1 MNNLIKSVLVAMILI
16 APSAASAQTF
26 KRTTFKADK
35 LDFGM
40 GGTVTLVGA
49 ARGSITVEGWQ
60 NAQIEI
66 QAEIENEAANAADLE
81 KMAAI
86 NGFALDEAFGH
97 IRINS
102 VGVDD
107 KALLKKLGL
116 KVSKEVAASPYRIN
130 YKIKVPR
137 FTDLNI
143 NGGEGAFI
151 LRDVDGTIRINFAKT
166 DADLSLAGG
175 AILATFGEGNVNI
188 TIPTRGWR
196 GRFADVQLAS
206 GKLNLSLPPVF
217 DAEVNA
223 SILRE
228 GSVENAYEPLKPKPR
243 SSFTEKSVVGKTGN
257 GGVELRL
264 TVGDGSVRISQIP

>member
-1 MNNLIKSVLVAMILI
+1 MVIIVPVTV
-16 APSAASAQTF
+16 SAQTL
-26 KRTTFKADK
+26 KRTTFKSDS

-40 GGTVTLVGA
+40 GGTVTIVGA
-49 ARGSITVEGWQ
+49 VNGSISIEGWQ
-60 NAQIEI
+60 NARIEI
-66 QAEIENEAANAADLE
+66 EAEIENEASSANDLD
-81 KMAAI
+81 KMSTI
-86 NGFALDEAFGH
+86 NGFSLDESLGH
-97 IRINS
+97 VRINA

-107 KALLKKLGL
+107 KAALKKLGL

-130 YKIKVPR
+130 FKIKVPR

-143 NGGEGAFI
+143 NGGNGDFK
-151 LRDVDGTIRINFAKT
+151 LRDVDGTIKINFAKT
-166 DADLSLAGG
+166 NADLSLAGG
-175 AILATFGEGNVNI
+175 AMMATFGEGNVNV